1 MHRIVCAKSNS
12 EKTREKIV
20 RRQAMP
26 NVGKCKVIKS
36 WAKTSSSCPLLLLLR
51 RRNEVNF
58 HSLDQD
64 ARIETV
70 LMRAKMEKNI
80 KGIIFLLFLLV
91 LASEVRSL
99 PKDQFYP
106 FGANHGDAHLPKD
119 VEDVSSPEVK
129 LKTAIKFFTREY
141 VGIYVSSMFPLCSG
155 VSPEMFEVIYSK
167 HLCCKRN

>member
-70 LMRAKMEKNI
+70 LMRAKWKKISKELFFFSSSSSWHRRFALFQRISFTHLAPTMETR
-80 KGIIFLLFLLV
+80 IFQRTWRMSAVQKSNSRQPSNFL
-91 LASEVRSL
+91 
-99 PKDQFYP
+99 
-106 FGANHGDAHLPKD
+106 
-119 VEDVSSPEVK
+119 PENMSGFTWVQCFRYVQGFHQK
-129 LKTAIKFFTREY
+129 CLK
-141 VGIYVSSMFPLCSG
+141 
-155 VSPEMFEVIYSK
+155 
-167 HLCCKRN
+167 